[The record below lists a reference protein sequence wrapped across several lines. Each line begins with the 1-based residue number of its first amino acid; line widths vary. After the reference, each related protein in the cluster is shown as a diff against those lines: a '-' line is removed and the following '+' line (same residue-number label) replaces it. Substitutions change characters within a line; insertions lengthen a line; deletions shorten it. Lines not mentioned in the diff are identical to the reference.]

1 MSQESTPPQKATL
14 WTKDF
19 ILACLIGLTTGV
31 CMRMLDS
38 NLASFASVTWSS
50 KTLGGYLT
58 SVFNIG
64 AIGMAFFTGRLVDIK
79 GRRNCLVFGSILFGL
94 STFIIALWP
103 VPALG
108 LAARFIQGIGKGI
121 VSVASAAIVSDVVPK
136 KRMNEGMG
144 FFNLGNT
151 ISFAF
156 GPMLGLALAGWG
168 GYGLMFI
175 VCAVCYLVGGLI
187 GLGINYEKKSDYL
200 NPQAAEHTALSP
212 VEYKGIWK
220 MIEKKAILYSL
231 NNTVLFAGSACV
243 LVFIT
248 VYAQE
253 HLHLSSTEI
262 GLFYTV
268 AAGTMFLVR
277 VLCNKLA
284 DIYGALCMIVP
295 GHICVMLM
303 LLILAFFAQGN
314 YPMFLVAGGL
324 YGLGNAAVMP
334 AMNAATVVDAPAGR
348 TGAANA
354 TFFFM
359 MDFGV
364 LFASAFF
371 GALIDAASDLRTGY
385 LQMFLISLGICVLS
399 LLMALMLFNKKARER
414 RRAS

>member
-1 MSQESTPPQKATL
+1 MNQESALPQKATL

-19 ILACLIGLTTGV
+19 ILVCFIGLATGV

-58 SVFNIG
+58 SVFNVG
-64 AIGMAFFTGRLVDIK
+64 AIAMAFFTGRLVDIK
-79 GRRNCLVFGSILFGL
+79 GRRNCLVFGTILFSL
-94 STFIIALWP
+94 STFMIAIWP

-136 KRMNEGMG
+136 ERMNEGMG

-168 GYGLMFI
+168 GYVLMFI
-175 VCAVCYLVGGLI
+175 VCAVCYLVGGAI
-187 GLGINYEKKSDYL
+187 GIGINYEKKPGYQS
-200 NPQAAEHTALSP
+200 PQVAEQANLSP

-220 MIEKKAILYSL
+220 MIEKKSILYSL
-231 NNTVLFAGSACV
+231 NNTIFFAGYACV

-253 HLHLSSTEI
+253 HLLLSSTEI

-295 GHICVMLM
+295 GHIFVMLM
-303 LLILAFFAQGN
+303 LLVLAFFAQGN

-371 GALIDAASDLRTGY
+371 GALIDAASDLTAGY

-399 LLMALMLFNKKARER
+399 LLMALALFNKKARER